1 MKRIYY
7 WYDLNFIEH
16 KIVAVSL
23 IDARRQ
29 LLLQGKIAFKIKAGK
44 FIRKSSFNRND
55 LLIITKQLAT
65 MIKAGLPL
73 LESLHLL
80 AQEHPKS
87 HWQYLLTE
95 IEQQISLGESLSIVL
110 TQYKSVFPP
119 LYSEIIATGE
129 LTGQLDL
136 SFEQLTLQL
145 EQTIHLEKS
154 IKKAMRYPLFLLT
167 VSLLVTL
174 IMLLFVL
181 PKFSDIY
188 QSFDAQLPPFTQL
201 IINTSNFLREKFWFG
216 CLLTMLVFFCYRYYF
231 KKRYQ
236 KKIDYFMLKTPLVG
250 KIIQCHNLTHF
261 FQTVSITQ
269 IAGIPLIAG
278 LNAAANTLLNH
289 NYRETIYQMIAGIE
303 QGHSFSSVLQQQTLF
318 PHLCY
323 QLIQVG
329 EESGTLDTMLEKLA
343 YYYQEQNQTLTD
355 NLTQLFEPTLM
366 LMLAL
371 IVGGLIIAIYLPIFQ
386 LGEVIS

>member
-44 FIRKSSFNRND
+44 YIRQSSFNRND

-95 IEQQISLGESLSIVL
+95 IEQQISLGEPLSIVL

-119 LYSEIIATGE
+119 LYSQIVATGE

-145 EQTIHLEKS
+145 EQTIHLEKC

-355 NLTQLFEPTLM
+355 NLTQLFEPALM
-366 LMLAL
+366 LVLAL